1 MPAEPAIVT
10 SLPQDFMREFAD
22 EVLGS
27 IPEEKVQ
34 MQLKEAEIGRVLAA
48 EGSLRSVQG
57 LGQKL
62 GEIPARMYFRF
73 EQEFPGCWQD
83 DAFVREFFADNPRL
97 RAPGWKPKASSLR
110 YGVTFNGGVATSNL
124 RNPA

>member
-1 MPAEPAIVT
+1 MSADSIVT
-10 SLPQDFMREFAD
+10 QLPQDFLREFAD
-22 EVLGS
+22 EILGT
-27 IPEEKVQ
+27 IPQEKVQ

-62 GEIPARMYFRF
+62 GEVPARLWFRWR
-73 EQEFPGCWQD
+73 QQYPGCWED
-83 DAFVREFFADNPRL
+83 DAFVQEFFADNERL
-97 RAPGWKPKASSLR
+97 KAHGWKPKASSLR
-110 YGVTFNGGVATSNL
+110 HGVTFSGGVATSNL